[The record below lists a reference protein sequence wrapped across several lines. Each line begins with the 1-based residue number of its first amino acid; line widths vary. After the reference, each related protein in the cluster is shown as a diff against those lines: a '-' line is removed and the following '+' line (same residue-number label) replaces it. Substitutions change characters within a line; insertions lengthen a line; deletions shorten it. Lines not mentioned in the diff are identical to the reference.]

1 MMNFKVIEL
10 AQKAGF
16 ALWIDDKWKPP
27 GAVVDWSS
35 DYDNELEKF
44 YFLAIEDAKEQGV
57 ISDAA
62 YKAWRRRE
70 AYAVPLTEEGQEKA
84 QERLEEFNRGFTAG
98 IKSAM
103 YVLENMH
110 RENKH
115 EHNFYLFANRVV
127 QSVLKDN

>member
-1 MMNFKVIEL
+1 MNSKVIEL

-16 ALWIDDKWKPP
+16 ALWNNEKWKPP
-27 GAVVDWSS
+27 KAVVDWSCQ
-35 DYDNELEKF
+35 YDNELEKF

-62 YKAWRRRE
+62 YQAWRRRE
-70 AYAVPLTEEGQEKA
+70 AYAVPVTEEGQEKA

-115 EHNFYLFANRVV
+115 QHNFYLFAKNNLEER
-127 QSVLKDN
+127 LKEN

>member
-1 MMNFKVIEL
+1 MNFKVIEL

-16 ALWIDDKWKPP
+16 ALWFDDKWKPP

-62 YKAWRRRE
+62 YQAWRRRE
-70 AYAVPLTEEGQEKA
+70 AYAVPVTEEGQEKA

-127 QSVLKDN
+127 QSMLKNN